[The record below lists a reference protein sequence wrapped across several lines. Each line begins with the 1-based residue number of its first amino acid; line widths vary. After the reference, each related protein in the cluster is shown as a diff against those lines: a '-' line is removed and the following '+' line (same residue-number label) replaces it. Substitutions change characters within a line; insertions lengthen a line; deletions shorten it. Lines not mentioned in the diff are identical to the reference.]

1 MTFLKRNL
9 KKIPFIGNQLISIIW
24 SVKKLFLNV
33 NSSEEYWENV
43 YKSGGNSGQ
52 GSYNRL
58 AEFKAEIINDFLV
71 KQNIKHCIEFG
82 CGDGNQLELIK
93 YPSYTGLDVS
103 STIIQINI
111 KKFEKDKTKSFFL
124 YDSLSFKDNHH
135 VFNADLTLSLDVIFH
150 LVDDTIYNKY
160 MTDLFNSSTK
170 YVIVYSSNYDTKKEH
185 HEKDH
190 FFTKWVE
197 MNRSDWKLIQ
207 HIPNKYPFDKQ
218 NPDLTSKADFYFFE
232 KGI

>member
-1 MTFLKRNL
+1 MTFVKKSL
-9 KKIPFIGNQLISIIW
+9 KKVPFIGHQLVNITWSI
-24 SVKKLFLNV
+24 KKLFLNV

-43 YKSGGNSGQ
+43 YKSGGNSGA

-58 AEFKAEIINDFLV
+58 AEFKAEVINDFLT

-103 STIIQINI
+103 STIIQNCIR
-111 KKFEKDKTKSFFL
+111 KFENDKTKSFFL
-124 YDSLSFKDNHH
+124 YDSLSFKDNHN
-135 VFNADLTLSLDVIFH
+135 VFNADLTISLDVIFH
-150 LVDDTIYNKY
+150 LVDDAIYNKY
-160 MTDLFNSSTK
+160 MTDLFNASTK
-170 YVIVYSSNYDTKKEH
+170 YVVVYSSNYDTKKEH

-190 FFTKWVE
+190 CFTKWVE
-197 MNRSDWKLIQ
+197 MNRPDWKLIQ

-218 NPDLTSKADFYFFE
+218 NPDLTSKADFYIFRKE
-232 KGI
+232 V